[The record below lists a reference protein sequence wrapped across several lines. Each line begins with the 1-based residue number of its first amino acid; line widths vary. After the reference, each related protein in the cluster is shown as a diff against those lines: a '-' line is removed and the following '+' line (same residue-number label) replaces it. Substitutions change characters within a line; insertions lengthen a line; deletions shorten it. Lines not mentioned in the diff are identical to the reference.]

1 MTFHFILASMP
12 NLGASSGATGRQED
26 GMVLGS
32 KTAADREEGAIR
44 RLITEIDSLDSW
56 RDRVGKRI
64 LVLFF
69 STFAGALCLLVW
81 AVTHTGNLVKPPG
94 PRVPGVLHSA
104 RSGTR

>member
-1 MTFHFILASMP
+1 M
-12 NLGASSGATGRQED
+12 GAGLRDATGQ
-26 GMVLGS
+26 
-32 KTAADREEGAIR
+32 EEGAIR

-81 AVTHTGNLVKPPG
+81 AVTHTESPVKTPG

>member
-1 MTFHFILASMP
+1 M
-12 NLGASSGATGRQED
+12 GAGLRDAIGP
-26 GMVLGS
+26 
-32 KTAADREEGAIR
+32 EEGAIR

-81 AVTHTGNLVKPPG
+81 AVTHTENLVKTPG
-94 PRVPGVLHSA
+94 PRVPGVVQSE
-104 RSGTR
+104 RGGSR

>member
-1 MTFHFILASMP
+1 M
-12 NLGASSGATGRQED
+12 GAGLRDATGQ
-26 GMVLGS
+26 
-32 KTAADREEGAIR
+32 EEGAIR

-81 AVTHTGNLVKPPG
+81 AVTHTESLVKTPG

>member
-1 MTFHFILASMP
+1 
-12 NLGASSGATGRQED
+12 
-26 GMVLGS
+26 VLGS
-32 KTAADREEGAIR
+32 NAAEEHEEGAIR

-69 STFAGALCLLVW
+69 STFATALGLLVW
-81 AVTHTGNLVKPPG
+81 AVTHTESLVKTPG
-94 PRVPGVLHSA
+94 PRVPGVFHSE